1 MQVRLG
7 LPQPAKSAVA
17 ATPLAAAIEP
27 MRAPDF
33 FALIGDEGPPYPQNQ
48 PAILPDTGWR

>member
-7 LPQPAKSAVA
+7 LPQAAKSAVA
-17 ATPLAAAIEP
+17 AAPLAAAIEP
-27 MRAPDF
+27 MRAPDS
-33 FALIGDEGPPYPQNQ
+33 FASIGVGGTPYPRNQ

>member
-17 ATPLAAAIEP
+17 AAPLAAAIEP
-27 MRAPDF
+27 VRAPDF
-33 FALIGDEGPPYPQNQ
+33 FALIGE
-48 PAILPDTGWR
+48 